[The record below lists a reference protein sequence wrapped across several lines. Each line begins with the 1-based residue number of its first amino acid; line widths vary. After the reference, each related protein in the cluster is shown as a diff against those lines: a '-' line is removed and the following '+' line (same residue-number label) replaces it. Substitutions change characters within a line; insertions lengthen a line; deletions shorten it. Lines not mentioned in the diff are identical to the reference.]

1 MLSRY
6 VASVKGVLLMS
17 FTEIE
22 SGKSDT
28 NRPQLQAALAACKKH
43 KAILLI
49 AKLDRL
55 SRSVAFTA
63 ALLESPVKF
72 VACDMPNADRTF
84 LQMVAVFAEYER
96 EQISKRT
103 KAALAAAKARG
114 QKLGNPT
121 LIPAINEPRI
131 AQANEFAQNPQATL
145 EGYLARGMTQ
155 EQIAKVLARAK
166 VPTAKGGQWSA
177 RQVRRVLARLTSQ
190 ENPE

>member
-1 MLSRY
+1 MARYVAYRRVSTARQGESGLGLDSQEEMLSRY

-22 SGKSDT
+22 SGRSDT

-96 EQISKRT
+96 EQISRRT

-121 LIPAINEPRI
+121 LTPAINEPRI
-131 AQANEFAQNPQATL
+131 AEANEFAQNL
-145 EGYLARGMTQ
+145 
-155 EQIAKVLARAK
+155 
-166 VPTAKGGQWSA
+166 
-177 RQVRRVLARLTSQ
+177 
-190 ENPE
+190 